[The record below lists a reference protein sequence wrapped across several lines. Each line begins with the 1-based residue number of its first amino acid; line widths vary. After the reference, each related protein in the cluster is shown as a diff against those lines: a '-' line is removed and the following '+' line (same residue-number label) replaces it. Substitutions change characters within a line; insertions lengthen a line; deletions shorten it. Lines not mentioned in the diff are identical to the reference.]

1 MPNLLLKENYASI
14 PPAVPERQ
22 MESERVVDEKR
33 KPFVSEEHMQRHFGI
48 EESRRVLYEGR
59 RQLMRVPQPVLPPKP
74 KSRDSIERE
83 ITMRSSRVPSAVEYA
98 NVQLRQKP
106 TVNGNGAQYL
116 PMTRH
121 TLQAL
126 SAAPTPKL
134 ISNTDWMQARQATRK
149 PANYNYNQ
157 HWLIQEAEQRRIE
170 EARRTRA
177 AQRHSYHQDIP
188 KPAHPTQIAHP
199 THPAHL
205 SHPAHPTH
213 PAQLRDMHA
222 LSTSQQQLTS
232 ELKRSIRTEPRE
244 EKLLSVSGRR
254 KCSHCGEELGRGAA
268 MIIESLSL
276 CYHVWCFTCA
286 VCGAPLGDGRAGAD
300 VRVRAARLHCQ
311 HCYSSDD
318 GRKYSAV

>member
-1 MPNLLLKENYASI
+1 
-14 PPAVPERQ
+14 
-22 MESERVVDEKR
+22 
-33 KPFVSEEHMQRHFGI
+33 
-48 EESRRVLYEGR
+48 
-59 RQLMRVPQPVLPPKP
+59 MRVPQPVLPPKP
-74 KSRDSIERE
+74 KSRESIERE

-106 TVNGNGAQYL
+106 VQNGNAANYH

-134 ISNTDWMQARQATRK
+134 ISNTDWMQARNRK

-157 HWLIQEAEQRRIE
+157 HWLIQEAEQRRIDE
-170 EARRTRA
+170 QRSKAR
-177 AQRHSYHQDIP
+177 AQRHSYHHDAP
-188 KPAHPTQIAHP
+188 PAVVAPPSVVAPPPPVVPPALPPLPPTAAAASGP
-199 THPAHL
+199 LYA
-205 SHPAHPTH
+205 
-213 PAQLRDMHA
+213 MHA
-222 LSTSQQQLTS
+222 LSTSQQQLS
-232 ELKRSIRTEPRE
+232 DVKRPVRTEPRDD
-244 EKLLSVSGRR
+244 KLLSVSGRR

-286 VCGAPLGDGRAGAD
+286 VCGARLGDGRAGAD
-300 VRVRAARLHCQ
+300 VRVRSRRLHCQ